1 MRLAILSA
9 LLVSPALAEL
19 RLEFA
24 APSATPPAQPPVAEG
39 YAPLLQQAT
48 PSIVSIFPAITIA
61 AADADHALERFF
73 TPPADEKKK
82 DGAAPDGPEERTIGT
97 GSGVIV
103 SKDGYI
109 VTNRHVVILPT
120 GKPADA
126 FKIEL
131 ADKRQLSGKLVGMD
145 TITDLALL
153 KVEAG
158 DLPAL
163 PLGDSDSVRTGDL
176 VFAIGNPFRIGI
188 TATMGMVSATR
199 RYTSDSP
206 ETLEH
211 YIQTDAA
218 INPGNSG
225 GALVNASGRLIG
237 INTAIYGNSTNAGI
251 GFAIPTRIVKHVV
264 ENLAAHGKVPRG
276 FFGIQADNPAPS
288 EKAAPQG
295 AVVTAVMPES
305 PAAEAGLAAG
315 DRIVEVNLAPIN
327 DRMDLRLALAMIP
340 PDTKTTVVIIRDGT
354 DQTLTLTSW
363 EPKLSDGRANFF
375 SEDLLPGLVL
385 AVGPRGIIVHSI
397 TPDAAARTK
406 LEEGMIISSINNA
419 AVAERADVST
429 HLRKG
434 VNKVTVLVGEAT
446 RTLLVRIP

>member
-1 MRLAILSA
+1 MKYYLTLMLLASA
-9 LLVSPALAEL
+9 ASAQLK
-19 RLEFA
+19 LEFA
-24 APSATPPAQPPVAEG
+24 QAPATPPAPAPATEG
-39 YAPLLQQAT
+39 YAPLLRQVT
-48 PSIVSIFPAITIA
+48 PSVVSVFPAITIA
-61 AADADHALERFF
+61 ADDADHALERFF

-82 DGAAPDGPEERTIGT
+82 DGGATEERTIGT

-103 SKDGYI
+103 SADGYI

-131 ADKRQLSGKLVGMD
+131 SDKRQLAGKLVGMD

-153 KVEAG
+153 KVDAEN
-158 DLPAL
+158 LPAL
-163 PLGDSDSVRTGDL
+163 PLADSEAVATGDL
-176 VFAIGNPFRIGI
+176 VFAVGNPFRIGI

-199 RYTSDSP
+199 RCTSDSP

-225 GALVNASGRLIG
+225 GALVNSSGRLIG

-251 GFAIPTRIVKHVV
+251 GFAIPTRIVRHVL

-276 FFGIQADNPAPS
+276 FFGIQADNPPPS
-288 EKAAPQG
+288 EKAPPVG

-305 PAAEAGLAAG
+305 PASEAGITVG
-315 DRIVEVNLAPIN
+315 DRIVEINECPVN
-327 DRMDLRLALAMIP
+327 DRQDLRMALAMVP
-340 PDTKTTVVIIRDGT
+340 PDTKTSVLLVRDGA
-354 DQTLTLTSW
+354 DLTVSLTSW
-363 EPKLSDGRANFF
+363 EPKLGDGRTNFF
-375 SEDLLPGLVL
+375 SEDLLPGLTM
-385 AVGPRGIIVHSI
+385 AVGPKGIVVHSI
-397 TPDAAARTK
+397 TPEAAAQTK
-406 LEEGMIISSINNA
+406 LEEGMVIVSINNA